1 MTTTAPEQPL
11 YRAPSMPPGGA
22 TLPRVVRSEWTKLW
36 SLRSTWWTLLI
47 AFIAT
52 VGFAALFAWG
62 ASSNIDKMDAQDR
75 ATLDPTNI
83 AMAGVAF
90 GQLAFAVL
98 GALVVAS
105 EYSTGG
111 IKATLVAVPNRLRVL
126 LAKTLV
132 FGVVAWF
139 VGTVGAFASFFVAMI
154 FWSKHDLAASL
165 SDPGVLRAVF
175 GAGLIALA
183 SGLLGL
189 ALGALIRHTAGSI
202 TTAVALLFVV
212 PPLTNLLPKDW
223 GHAIS
228 IRFATNAGQRITEV
242 VPTSGQLSPWAGYFW
257 MLAECVI
264 PLLVGAWLMRRRD
277 A

>member
-1 MTTTAPEQPL
+1 MTTTTTT
-11 YRAPSMPPGGA
+11 PPVRRESSLPAGGA
-22 TLPRVVRSEWTKLW
+22 TLPRVVRSEWTKFW

-47 AFIAT
+47 AFIVT
-52 VGFAALFAWG
+52 IGFAALAAWG
-62 ASSNIDKMDAQDR
+62 ASSNLDKMDAGDR
-75 ATLDPTNI
+75 ASLDVTNL

-111 IKATLVAVPNRLRVL
+111 IKATLVAVPNRVRVL
-126 LAKTLV
+126 LAKVLV
-132 FGVVAWF
+132 SSLVAW
-139 VGTVGAFASFFVAMI
+139 VVSTAAAFCSFFVAMA
-154 FWSKHDLAASL
+154 FWSKHDLSVSL

-189 ALGALIRHTAGSI
+189 ALGALIRHTAAAI
-202 TTAVALLFVV
+202 TSAVALLFVV
-212 PPLTNLLPKDW
+212 PPLTGLLPGDW
-223 GHAIS
+223 GHDIS

-242 VPTSGQLSPWAGYFW
+242 IHTQGQLTPWVGYLW
-257 MLAECVI
+257 MLGECVI
-264 PLLVGAWLMRRRD
+264 PLIVGAWLMRRRD

>member
-1 MTTTAPEQPL
+1 MTTTT
-11 YRAPSMPPGGA
+11 MPPRTSSLPTGGA
-22 TLPRVVRSEWTKLW
+22 TLPSVIRAEWTKLW

-47 AFIAT
+47 AFVVTI
-52 VGFAALFAWG
+52 GFATLAAWG
-62 ASSNIDKMDAQDR
+62 VSSNVDKMNPQDR
-75 ATLDPTNI
+75 ATLDVTNL

-98 GALVVAS
+98 GALTVAG

-111 IKATLVAVPNRLRVL
+111 IKTTFVAVPNRLRVL
-126 LAKTLV
+126 LAKVLV
-132 FGVVAWF
+132 FTVVAWV
-139 VGTVGAFASFFVAMI
+139 VGTAAAFVSFFVAMT
-154 FWSKHDLAASL
+154 FWSSHHLEASL

-202 TTAVALLFVV
+202 TAAVALLFVV
-212 PPLTNLLPKDW
+212 PPLTNLLPGSW
-223 GHAIS
+223 GKAIS
-228 IRFATNAGQRITEV
+228 TRFTTNAGQRITEV
-242 VPTSGQLSPWAGYFW
+242 VPTPGQLHPWPGYLW
-257 MLAECVI
+257 LLAECVI
-264 PLLVGAWLMRRRD
+264 PLIIGAWLMRRRD